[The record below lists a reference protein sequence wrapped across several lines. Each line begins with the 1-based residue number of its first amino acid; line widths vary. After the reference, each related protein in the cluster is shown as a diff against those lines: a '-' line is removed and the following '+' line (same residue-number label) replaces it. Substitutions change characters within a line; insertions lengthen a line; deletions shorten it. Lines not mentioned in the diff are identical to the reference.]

1 MPRYFSC
8 PDDQTI
14 TDQFINFG
22 YLRCGTSSQFEE
34 VTNDFDM
41 FSLLSSLSE
50 FDVEQT
56 GMFISAYLVAFIT
69 GAVAGLIVRQFKK
82 T

>member
-22 YLRCGTSSQFEE
+22 YLRC
-34 VTNDFDM
+34 FDM